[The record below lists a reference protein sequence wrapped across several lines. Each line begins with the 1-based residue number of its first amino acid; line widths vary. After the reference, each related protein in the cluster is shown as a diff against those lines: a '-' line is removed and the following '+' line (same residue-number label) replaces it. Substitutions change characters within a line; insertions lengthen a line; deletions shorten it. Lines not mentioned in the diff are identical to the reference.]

1 MQEVRPRGVTRNPGK
16 VEIINYQSEQR
27 ESEVQALT
35 CEVGHAPDESLLVW
49 IIPMVDAV
57 VDDVILRKESS

>member
-16 VEIINYQSEQR
+16 VEIISQR
-27 ESEVQALT
+27 ESEAQAVT
-35 CEVGHAPDESLLVW
+35 CEVGHAPNETLLVW